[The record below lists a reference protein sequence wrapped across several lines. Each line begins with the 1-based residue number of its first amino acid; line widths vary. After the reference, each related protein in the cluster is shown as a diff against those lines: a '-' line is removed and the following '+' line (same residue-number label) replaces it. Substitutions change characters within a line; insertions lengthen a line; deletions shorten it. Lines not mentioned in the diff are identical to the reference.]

1 MTLQSSCG
9 RSLSYLA
16 LFAALSGAGC
26 SDTDAAQQRTSA
38 SAKGNVM
45 TEAKCA
51 DDQVSR
57 SICMIRII
65 LDDVQKRNG
74 GIDGGGIS
82 EIKAISSTV
91 FTVSL
96 PREERIEQ
104 LTYEFAP
111 AAGTVALKKRTE
123 NAQGL

>member
-1 MTLQSSCG
+1 MTLQSSRG
-9 RSLSYLA
+9 RSLGYLVLLMVSA
-16 LFAALSGAGC
+16 AGC
-26 SDTDAAQQRTSA
+26 SDTDAAQRRTSA
-38 SAKGNVM
+38 STRGNVM

-51 DDQVSR
+51 EDQVSR

-82 EIKAISSTV
+82 EIKAVSSTT

-104 LTYEFAP
+104 LTYEFGY
-111 AAGTVALKKRTE
+111 AAGTVTLKKRTE
-123 NAQGL
+123 NAQGF